1 MCRLLYNKQ
10 VGRVYLQEIAP
21 LVYGQISKLFI
32 MNGTNLFKI
41 ALRALANNKLRA
53 FLTMLGII
61 IGVASVITMLAIG
74 QGSKKSIQQQIS
86 EMGSNMIIIH
96 PGADMRGGVRQ
107 DASSMETLKQTDY
120 DAIKDECNYIS
131 AISPSVSSNGQW
143 INGNNN
149 TQSSIYGVNQ
159 DYLTIRQLKIAD
171 GEMFTDSD
179 IKTAAKVCV
188 LGQTVVDYLFPDGS
202 DPIGRVVRFNSIPF
216 RVIGVLKKKGY
227 NSMGMDQDDLVL
239 APYTTVMKRILA
251 QTYLSEIVCSAITEE
266 ASEPAQDQIT
276 QILRR
281 THKLKDATDTT
292 EGDDDDFNIRSQE
305 EISSMMNST
314 MSTITILLGSVAGI
328 SLIVGGI
335 GIMNIMYVSVTERT
349 REIGLR
355 MSVGARGIDILNQ
368 FLIEAILLSVT
379 GGIIGVIL
387 GVSISVSLQ
396 QFAHVATQIEPWS
409 IIMSFA
415 VCTFTGVFFGWYPA
429 KKAARLDP
437 IEAIRYE

>member
-1 MCRLLYNKQ
+1 
-10 VGRVYLQEIAP
+10 
-21 LVYGQISKLFI
+21 
-32 MNGTNLFKI
+32 MNYQNLFKI
-41 ALRALANNKLRA
+41 AIRAIAANKMRS
-53 FLTMLGII
+53 FLTALGII
-61 IGVASVITMLAIG
+61 IGIAAVITMLAIG
-74 QGSKKSIQQQIS
+74 QGSKASIKANIA
-86 EMGSNMIIIH
+86 EMGSNMIMIS

-107 DASSMETLKQTDY
+107 DASSMETLKQADY
-120 DAIKDECNYIS
+120 QSIKEDCNYIS
-131 AISPSVSSNGQW
+131 AISPTVNSSGQW
-143 INGNNN
+143 IYGNNN

-159 DYLTIRQLKIAD
+159 DYLSIRQLKVAD
-171 GEMFTDSD
+171 GEMFTDTD
-179 IKTAAKVCV
+179 IKAAAKVCI

-202 DPIGRVVRFNSIPF
+202 DPIGKVVRFNSIPF
-216 RVIGVLKKKGY
+216 RVIGVLQKKGY

-251 QTYLSEIVCSAITEE
+251 QTYLGGIVCSAITEE
-266 ASEPAQDQIT
+266 ASQPAQDQISE
-276 QILRR
+276 ILR
-281 THKLKDATDTT
+281 HNHNLKDATETT
-292 EGDDDDFNIRSQE
+292 EADEDDFNIRSQE

-328 SLIVGGI
+328 SLLVGGI

-387 GVSISVSLQ
+387 GVSLSLSLNA
-396 QFAHVATQIEPWS
+396 FLHIATQIEPWS

>member
-1 MCRLLYNKQ
+1 MNYQNLL
-10 VGRVYLQEIAP
+10 
-21 LVYGQISKLFI
+21 
-32 MNGTNLFKI
+32 KI
-41 ALRALANNKLRA
+41 ALRAIAANKMRS
-53 FLTMLGII
+53 FLTALGII
-61 IGVASVITMLAIG
+61 IGIAAVITMLAIG
-74 QGSKKSIQQQIS
+74 QGSKASIKANIA
-86 EMGSNMIIIH
+86 EMGSNMIMIS

-107 DASSMETLKQTDY
+107 DASSMETLKQADY
-120 DAIKDECNYIS
+120 QSIKEDCNYIS
-131 AISPSVSSNGQW
+131 AISPTVNSSGQW
-143 INGNNN
+143 IYGNNN

-159 DYLTIRQLKIAD
+159 DYLSIRQLKVAD
-171 GEMFTDSD
+171 GEMFTDTD
-179 IKTAAKVCV
+179 IKAAAKVCI

-202 DPIGRVVRFNSIPF
+202 DPIGKVVRFNSIPF
-216 RVIGVLKKKGY
+216 RVIGVLQKKGY

-251 QTYLSEIVCSAITEE
+251 QTYLGGIVCSAITEE
-266 ASEPAQDQIT
+266 ASQPAQDQISE
-276 QILRR
+276 ILRHN
-281 THKLKDATDTT
+281 HKLKDATETT
-292 EGDDDDFNIRSQE
+292 EADEDDFNIRSQE

-328 SLIVGGI
+328 SLLVGGI

-387 GVSISVSLQ
+387 GVSLSLSLNA
-396 QFAHVATQIEPWS
+396 FLHIATQIEPWS

-437 IEAIRYE
+437 IESIRYE

>member
-1 MCRLLYNKQ
+1 
-10 VGRVYLQEIAP
+10 
-21 LVYGQISKLFI
+21 
-32 MNGTNLFKI
+32 MNYQNLFKI
-41 ALRALANNKLRA
+41 AIRAIAANKMRS
-53 FLTMLGII
+53 FLTALGII
-61 IGVASVITMLAIG
+61 IGIAAVITMLAIG
-74 QGSKKSIQQQIS
+74 QGSKASIKANIA
-86 EMGSNMIIIH
+86 EMGSNMIMIS

-107 DASSMETLKQTDY
+107 DASAMETLKQADY
-120 DAIKDECNYIS
+120 QTIKDECNYIS
-131 AISPSVSSNGQW
+131 AISPTVNSSGQW

-159 DYLTIRQLKIAD
+159 DYLSIRQLKVAD
-171 GEMFTDSD
+171 GEMFTDND
-179 IKTAAKVCV
+179 IKAAAKVCI

-202 DPIGRVVRFNSIPF
+202 DPVGKVVRFNSIPF
-216 RVIGVLKKKGY
+216 RVVGVLKKKGY

-251 QTYLSEIVCSAITEE
+251 QTYLGGIVCSAITEE
-266 ASEPAQDQIT
+266 ASQPAQDQIT
-276 QILRR
+276 EILRR
-281 THKLKDATDTT
+281 NHKLKDATDTT
-292 EGDDDDFNIRSQE
+292 EADEDDFNIRSQE

-328 SLIVGGI
+328 SLLVGGI

-355 MSVGARGIDILNQ
+355 MSVGARGVDILNQ

-379 GGIIGVIL
+379 GGVIGVLL
-387 GVSISVSLQ
+387 GVSLSVGLQ
-396 QFAHVATQIEPWS
+396 QFLHVARQIEPWS

>member
-1 MCRLLYNKQ
+1 MNYQNLL
-10 VGRVYLQEIAP
+10 
-21 LVYGQISKLFI
+21 
-32 MNGTNLFKI
+32 KI
-41 ALRALANNKLRA
+41 ALRAIAANKMRS
-53 FLTMLGII
+53 FLTALGII
-61 IGVASVITMLAIG
+61 IGIAAVITMLAIG
-74 QGSKKSIQQQIS
+74 QGSKASIKANIA
-86 EMGSNMIIIH
+86 EMGSNMIMIS

-107 DASSMETLKQTDY
+107 DASSMETLKQADY
-120 DAIKDECNYIS
+120 ESIKEDCNYIS
-131 AISPSVSSNGQW
+131 AISPTVNSSGQW
-143 INGNNN
+143 IYGNNN

-159 DYLTIRQLKIAD
+159 DYLSIRQLKVAD
-171 GEMFTDSD
+171 GEMFTDTD
-179 IKTAAKVCV
+179 IKAAAKVCI

-202 DPIGRVVRFNSIPF
+202 DPIGKVVRFNSIPF
-216 RVIGVLKKKGY
+216 RVIGVLQKKGY

-251 QTYLSEIVCSAITEE
+251 QTYLGGIVCSAITEE
-266 ASEPAQDQIT
+266 ASQPAQDQISE
-276 QILRR
+276 ILRR
-281 THKLKDATDTT
+281 NHKLKDATETT
-292 EGDDDDFNIRSQE
+292 EADEDDFNIRSQE

-328 SLIVGGI
+328 SLLVGGI

-387 GVSISVSLQ
+387 GVSLSLSLNA
-396 QFAHVATQIEPWS
+396 FLHIATQIEPWS

>member
-1 MCRLLYNKQ
+1 MNYQNLL
-10 VGRVYLQEIAP
+10 
-21 LVYGQISKLFI
+21 
-32 MNGTNLFKI
+32 KI
-41 ALRALANNKLRA
+41 ALRAIAANKMRS
-53 FLTMLGII
+53 FLTALGII
-61 IGVASVITMLAIG
+61 IGIAAVITMLAIG
-74 QGSKKSIQQQIS
+74 QGSKASIKANIA
-86 EMGSNMIIIH
+86 EMGSNMIMIS

-107 DASSMETLKQTDY
+107 DASSMETLKQADY
-120 DAIKDECNYIS
+120 QSIKEDCNYIS
-131 AISPSVSSNGQW
+131 AISPTVNSSGQW
-143 INGNNN
+143 IYGNNN

-159 DYLTIRQLKIAD
+159 DYLSIRQLKVAD
-171 GEMFTDSD
+171 GEMFTDTD
-179 IKTAAKVCV
+179 IKAAAKVCI

-202 DPIGRVVRFNSIPF
+202 DPIGKVVRFNSIPF
-216 RVIGVLKKKGY
+216 RVVGVLQKKGY

-251 QTYLSEIVCSAITEE
+251 QTYLGGIVCSAITEE
-266 ASEPAQDQIT
+266 ASQPAQDQISE
-276 QILRR
+276 ILRR
-281 THKLKDATDTT
+281 NHKLKDATETT
-292 EGDDDDFNIRSQE
+292 EADEDDFNIRSQE

-328 SLIVGGI
+328 SLLVGGI

-387 GVSISVSLQ
+387 GVSLSLSLNA
-396 QFAHVATQIEPWS
+396 FRHIATQIEPWS

>member
-1 MCRLLYNKQ
+1 MNYQNLL
-10 VGRVYLQEIAP
+10 
-21 LVYGQISKLFI
+21 
-32 MNGTNLFKI
+32 KI
-41 ALRALANNKLRA
+41 ALRAIAANKMRS
-53 FLTMLGII
+53 FLTALGII
-61 IGVASVITMLAIG
+61 IGIAAVITMLAIG
-74 QGSKKSIQQQIS
+74 QGSKASIKANIA
-86 EMGSNMIIIH
+86 EMGSNMIMIS

-107 DASSMETLKQTDY
+107 DASSMETLKQADY
-120 DAIKDECNYIS
+120 QSIKEDCNYIS
-131 AISPSVSSNGQW
+131 AISPTVNSSGQW
-143 INGNNN
+143 IYGNNN

-159 DYLTIRQLKIAD
+159 DYLSIRQLKVAD
-171 GEMFTDSD
+171 GEMFTDTD
-179 IKTAAKVCV
+179 IKAAAKVCI

-202 DPIGRVVRFNSIPF
+202 DPIGKVVRFNSIPF
-216 RVIGVLKKKGY
+216 RVVGVLQKKGY

-251 QTYLSEIVCSAITEE
+251 QTYLGGIVCSTITEE
-266 ASEPAQDQIT
+266 ASQPAQDQISE
-276 QILRR
+276 ILRR
-281 THKLKDATDTT
+281 NHKLKDATATT
-292 EGDDDDFNIRSQE
+292 EADEDDFNIRSQE

-328 SLIVGGI
+328 SLLVGGI

-387 GVSISVSLQ
+387 GVSLSLSLNA
-396 QFAHVATQIEPWS
+396 FLHIATQIEPWS

>member
-1 MCRLLYNKQ
+1 
-10 VGRVYLQEIAP
+10 
-21 LVYGQISKLFI
+21 
-32 MNGTNLFKI
+32 MNYQNLFKI
-41 ALRALANNKLRA
+41 AIRAIAANKMRS
-53 FLTMLGII
+53 FLTALGII
-61 IGVASVITMLAIG
+61 IGIAAVITMLAIG
-74 QGSKKSIQQQIS
+74 QGSKASIKANIA
-86 EMGSNMIIIH
+86 EMGSNMIMIH

-120 DAIKDECNYIS
+120 EAIKDECNYIS
-131 AISPSVSSNGQW
+131 AISPSVSSSGQW

-171 GEMFTDSD
+171 GEMFTDTD
-179 IKTAAKVCV
+179 IKTASKVCI

-216 RVIGVLKKKGY
+216 RVIGVLQKKGY

-281 THKLKDATDTT
+281 THKLKDATDTQ
-292 EGDDDDFNIRSQE
+292 EADEDDFSIRSQE

-387 GVSISVSLQ
+387 GVGLSVSLQ
-396 QFAHVATQIEPWS
+396 QFFHVATQIEPWS

>member
-1 MCRLLYNKQ
+1 MNYQHLL
-10 VGRVYLQEIAP
+10 
-21 LVYGQISKLFI
+21 
-32 MNGTNLFKI
+32 KI
-41 ALRALANNKLRA
+41 ALRAIAANKMRS
-53 FLTMLGII
+53 FLTALGII
-61 IGVASVITMLAIG
+61 IGIAAVITMLAIG
-74 QGSKKSIQQQIS
+74 QGSKASIKANIA
-86 EMGSNMIIIH
+86 EMGSNMIMIS

-107 DASSMETLKQTDY
+107 DASSMETLKQADY
-120 DAIKDECNYIS
+120 QSIKEDCNYIS
-131 AISPSVSSNGQW
+131 AISPTVNSSGQW
-143 INGNNN
+143 IYGNNN

-159 DYLTIRQLKIAD
+159 DYLSIRQLKVAD
-171 GEMFTDSD
+171 GEMFTDTD
-179 IKTAAKVCV
+179 IKAAAKVCI

-202 DPIGRVVRFNSIPF
+202 DPIGQVVRFNSIPF
-216 RVIGVLKKKGY
+216 RVVGVLQKKGY
-227 NSMGMDQDDLVL
+227 NSMGLDQDDLVL

-251 QTYLSEIVCSAITEE
+251 QTYLGGIVCFAITEE
-266 ASEPAQDQIT
+266 ASQPAQDQISE
-276 QILRR
+276 ILRR
-281 THKLKDATDTT
+281 NHKLKDATETT
-292 EGDDDDFNIRSQE
+292 EADEDDFNIRSQE

-328 SLIVGGI
+328 SLLVGGI

-387 GVSISVSLQ
+387 GVSLSLSLNA
-396 QFAHVATQIEPWS
+396 FLHIATQIEPWS

-437 IEAIRYE
+437 IEAIRYK